1 MPVYSTRKVIT
12 EDSNSSKHTD
22 VHLTFEVT
30 PLDQIPKE
38 YYKVAAN
45 LFQTIK
51 DETKDKVGEGVADAA
66 FNALFSK
73 KTKEDIE
80 KQTDRN
86 AFVFIVPRKISFAIW
101 GTTPQKYRDF
111 ADDVLRKA
119 GFKKGKNDTL
129 VTNTYYWYR
138 FSSDKKHAYVAYYIT
153 PVGMLPASY
162 QLQISVRCVEK
173 NDHNAFVWE
182 AARLTSNQIKYQRT
196 KEDIIREQSAQE
208 IANKKA
214 LGSIFDRPKEDEI
227 EFDSLN
233 IRKYIPNSDL
243 EKTFVEFFDCRDQ
256 TTRRKL
262 MAMTE
267 AEHNS
272 ALTNLTSKL
281 YDQIVKKT
289 HSIDYGEI
297 PKTKGDISKLSNYED
312 LMDTL
317 GILKGI
323 VKEYKQ
329 NTKPIDDISVAIGN
343 LSGRKDMFER
353 AFRYDCELP
362 MLMYNNLVMAVIA
375 GTSFMIT
382 SCIEFIKAPRDETFI
397 IQLDKVAYNKSK
409 DALLYNSLAKF
420 NKSCESG
427 DFDKAM
433 NMIIDKKIRK
443 FTGIAVASGI
453 VAGIIIL
460 VNIIPILRELTY
472 FFFYVK
478 NSISDFF
485 GVQAD
490 LLMMNAYNVQR
501 NEALDA
507 DDKDEIVE
515 KQLAIANR
523 FRDISNKFAIDK
535 KKAEVEATRDIEKSG
550 KKYKLDANADIV
562 AEDDDDGSDTSVLF

>member
-22 VHLTFEVT
+22 AHLTFEVT

-138 FSSDKKHAYVAYYIT
+138 FSSDKKHVYVAYYIT

-214 LGSIFDRPKEDEI
+214 LGSIFDRAKEDEI

-233 IRKYIPNSDL
+233 IRKYIPNPDL

>member
-51 DETKDKVGEGVADAA
+51 DETKDKVGEGVADAT

-138 FSSDKKHAYVAYYIT
+138 FSSDKKHVYVAYYIT

-214 LGSIFDRPKEDEI
+214 LGSIFDRAKEDEI

-233 IRKYIPNSDL
+233 IRKYIPNPDL

-256 TTRRKL
+256 ITRRKL

-453 VAGIIIL
+453 VAGVIIL

-523 FRDISNKFAIDK
+523 FRDISNKFAIDR

>member
-22 VHLTFEVT
+22 AHLTFEVT

-138 FSSDKKHAYVAYYIT
+138 FSSDKKHVYVAYYIT

-214 LGSIFDRPKEDEI
+214 LGSIFDRAKEDEI

-233 IRKYIPNSDL
+233 IRKYIPNPDL

-317 GILKGI
+317 GIIKGI

-515 KQLAIANR
+515 KQLAIANK

-562 AEDDDDGSDTSVLF
+562 AEEDDDGSDTSVLF

>member
-22 VHLTFEVT
+22 AHLTFEVT

-138 FSSDKKHAYVAYYIT
+138 FSSDKKHVYVAYYIT

-214 LGSIFDRPKEDEI
+214 LGSIFDRAKEDEI

-233 IRKYIPNSDL
+233 IRKYIPNPDL

-317 GILKGI
+317 GIIKGI

-382 SCIEFIKAPRDETFI
+382 S
-397 IQLDKVAYNKSK
+397 L
-409 DALLYNSLAKF
+409 
-420 NKSCESG
+420 
-427 DFDKAM
+427 
-433 NMIIDKKIRK
+433 
-443 FTGIAVASGI
+443 
-453 VAGIIIL
+453 
-460 VNIIPILRELTY
+460 
-472 FFFYVK
+472 
-478 NSISDFF
+478 
-485 GVQAD
+485 
-490 LLMMNAYNVQR
+490 
-501 NEALDA
+501 
-507 DDKDEIVE
+507 
-515 KQLAIANR
+515 
-523 FRDISNKFAIDK
+523 
-535 KKAEVEATRDIEKSG
+535 
-550 KKYKLDANADIV
+550 
-562 AEDDDDGSDTSVLF
+562 

>member
-22 VHLTFEVT
+22 AHLTFEVT

-51 DETKDKVGEGVADAA
+51 DETKDKVGEGVADAT

-138 FSSDKKHAYVAYYIT
+138 FSSDKKRVYVAYYIT

-214 LGSIFDRPKEDEI
+214 LGSIFDRAKEDEI

-233 IRKYIPNSDL
+233 IRKYIPNPDL

-433 NMIIDKKIRK
+433 NMIIDKNIRK

-453 VAGIIIL
+453 VAGVIIL

-515 KQLAIANR
+515 KQLAIANK
-523 FRDISNKFAIDK
+523 FRDISNKFAIDR

>member
-22 VHLTFEVT
+22 AHLTFEVT

-138 FSSDKKHAYVAYYIT
+138 FSSDKKHVYVAYYIT

-214 LGSIFDRPKEDEI
+214 LGSIFDRAKEDEI

-233 IRKYIPNSDL
+233 IRKYIPNPDL

-317 GILKGI
+317 GIIKGI

-515 KQLAIANR
+515 KQLAIANK

-535 KKAEVEATRDIEKSG
+535 KKAEVEATRNIEKSG

-562 AEDDDDGSDTSVLF
+562 AEEDDDGSDTSVLF

>member
-22 VHLTFEVT
+22 AHLTFEVT

-51 DETKDKVGEGVADAA
+51 DETKDKVGEGVADAT

-138 FSSDKKHAYVAYYIT
+138 FSSDKKHVYVAYYIT

-214 LGSIFDRPKEDEI
+214 LGSIFDRAKEDEI

-233 IRKYIPNSDL
+233 IRKYIPNPDL

-485 GVQAD
+485 DVQAD

-501 NEALDA
+501 NEALNA

-523 FRDISNKFAIDK
+523 FRDISNKFAIDR

>member
-22 VHLTFEVT
+22 AHLTFEVT

-138 FSSDKKHAYVAYYIT
+138 FSSDKKHVYVAYYIT

-214 LGSIFDRPKEDEI
+214 LGSIFDRAKEDEI

-233 IRKYIPNSDL
+233 IRKYIPNPDL

-256 TTRRKL
+256 ITRRKL

-297 PKTKGDISKLSNYED
+297 PKTKGNISKLSNYED

-490 LLMMNAYNVQR
+490 LLVMNAYNVQR

>member
-22 VHLTFEVT
+22 AHLTFEVT

-51 DETKDKVGEGVADAA
+51 DETKDKVGEGVADAT

-138 FSSDKKHAYVAYYIT
+138 FSSDKKHVYVAYYIT

-208 IANKKA
+208 IANKRA
-214 LGSIFDRPKEDEI
+214 LGSIFDRAKEDEI

-233 IRKYIPNSDL
+233 IRKYIPNPDL

>member
-22 VHLTFEVT
+22 AHLTFEVT

-51 DETKDKVGEGVADAA
+51 DETKDKVGEGVADAT

-138 FSSDKKHAYVAYYIT
+138 FSSDKKHVYVAYYIT

-162 QLQISVRCVEK
+162 QLQLSVRCVEK

-214 LGSIFDRPKEDEI
+214 LGSIFDRAKEDEI

-233 IRKYIPNSDL
+233 VRKYIPNPDL

-485 GVQAD
+485 DVQAD

-515 KQLAIANR
+515 KQLAIANK
-523 FRDISNKFAIDK
+523 FRDISNKFAIDR

-562 AEDDDDGSDTSVLF
+562 AEEDDDGSDTSVLF

>member
-22 VHLTFEVT
+22 AHLTFEVT

-138 FSSDKKHAYVAYYIT
+138 FSSDKKHVYVAYYIT

-214 LGSIFDRPKEDEI
+214 LGSIFDRAKEDEI

-233 IRKYIPNSDL
+233 IRKYIPNPDL

-256 TTRRKL
+256 ITRRKL

-453 VAGIIIL
+453 VAGVIIL

-523 FRDISNKFAIDK
+523 FRDISNKFAIDR

>member
-1 MPVYSTRKVIT
+1 
-12 EDSNSSKHTD
+12 
-22 VHLTFEVT
+22 
-30 PLDQIPKE
+30 
-38 YYKVAAN
+38 
-45 LFQTIK
+45 
-51 DETKDKVGEGVADAA
+51 
-66 FNALFSK
+66 
-73 KTKEDIE
+73 
-80 KQTDRN
+80 
-86 AFVFIVPRKISFAIW
+86 
-101 GTTPQKYRDF
+101 
-111 ADDVLRKA
+111 
-119 GFKKGKNDTL
+119 
-129 VTNTYYWYR
+129 
-138 FSSDKKHAYVAYYIT
+138 
-153 PVGMLPASY
+153 
-162 QLQISVRCVEK
+162 
-173 NDHNAFVWE
+173 
-182 AARLTSNQIKYQRT
+182 
-196 KEDIIREQSAQE
+196 
-208 IANKKA
+208 
-214 LGSIFDRPKEDEI
+214 
-227 EFDSLN
+227 
-233 IRKYIPNSDL
+233 
-243 EKTFVEFFDCRDQ
+243 
-256 TTRRKL
+256 
-262 MAMTE
+262 
-267 AEHNS
+267 
-272 ALTNLTSKL
+272 
-281 YDQIVKKT
+281 
-289 HSIDYGEI
+289 
-297 PKTKGDISKLSNYED
+297 
-312 LMDTL
+312 MDTL

>member
-138 FSSDKKHAYVAYYIT
+138 FSSDKKHVYVAYYIT

-182 AARLTSNQIKYQRT
+182 TARLTKDQIKNQRE
-196 KEDIIREQSAQE
+196 KEALIREQSAQE

-214 LGSIFDRPKEDEI
+214 LGSIFDRAKEDEI

-233 IRKYIPNSDL
+233 IRKYIPNPDL

-256 TTRRKL
+256 ITRRKL

-485 GVQAD
+485 DVQAD

>member
-51 DETKDKVGEGVADAA
+51 DETKDKVGEGVADAT

-101 GTTPQKYRDF
+101 GTTPQRYRDF

-138 FSSDKKHAYVAYYIT
+138 FSSDKKHVYVAYYIT

-208 IANKKA
+208 IANKRA
-214 LGSIFDRPKEDEI
+214 LGSIFDRAKEDEI

-233 IRKYIPNSDL
+233 IRKYIPNPDL

-256 TTRRKL
+256 ITRRKL

>member
-138 FSSDKKHAYVAYYIT
+138 FSSDKKHVYVAYYIT

-182 AARLTSNQIKYQRT
+182 AVRLTSNQIKYQRT

-214 LGSIFDRPKEDEI
+214 LGSIFDRAKEDEI

-233 IRKYIPNSDL
+233 IRKYIPNPDA
-243 EKTFVEFFDCRDQ
+243 EKAFVEFFDCRDQ
-256 TTRRKL
+256 VTRRTL